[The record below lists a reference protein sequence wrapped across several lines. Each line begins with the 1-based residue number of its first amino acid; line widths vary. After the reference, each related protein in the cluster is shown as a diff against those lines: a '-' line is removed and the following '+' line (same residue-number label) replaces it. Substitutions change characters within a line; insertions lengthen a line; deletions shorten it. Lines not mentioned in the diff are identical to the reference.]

1 MIRAFDWRDLPL
13 LRRIRNRGLCLDSR
27 LSYTRGPNVLQ
38 YALLDALNP
47 VRSASTLVARPAS
60 SADGEPAL
68 AQYFYHGDDPNAYLA
83 YVSPSEVLD
92 GPNADEL
99 LEALARSAGE
109 RGAHNLIA
117 EVDESLL
124 AFESLRRAG
133 FAIYARQRIWTLSTA
148 AAEPGDGAA
157 SGLPAQWRPEVAS
170 DETPISSL
178 YLNLVP
184 ALVQQ
189 VEQPPQPNA
198 HNLVYWQTGEML
210 GYLNI
215 DRGPLGLWIQ
225 PYFHPAAE
233 HADRLLAGFLAQL
246 EPQRRGRP
254 LYVCV
259 RSYQSW
265 MGASLQS
272 LGFECCCDQAVMVK
286 RLTAGVRQMSP
297 SLIPALEGAV
307 KTTSPLAHV
316 DNAETPTKIS
326 TTL

>member
-60 SADGEPAL
+60 SADGEAAL

-83 YVSPSEVLD
+83 YVSPGEILD
-92 GPNADEL
+92 GPNGDEL

-109 RGAHNLIA
+109 HGAHNLIA

-133 FAIYARQRIWTLSTA
+133 FAIYARQRIWTMSAA
-148 AAEPGDGAA
+148 AAESDDGAS
-157 SGLPAQWRPEVAS
+157 SGLQAQWRPEVAS
-170 DETPISSL
+170 DETPIRSL

-198 HNLVYWQTGEML
+198 RNLVYWQTGEML
-210 GYLNI
+210 GYMNI
-215 DRGPLGLWIQ
+215 DRGSLGLWVQ
-225 PYFHPAAE
+225 PYIHPAAE

-246 EPQRRGRP
+246 EPQRRRRP
-254 LYVCV
+254 VYVCV

-286 RLTAGVRQMSP
+286 RLTAGVRQVSP

-307 KTTSPLAHV
+307 KTTSPLARAEH
-316 DNAETPTKIS
+316 AETPSKNAPTR
-326 TTL
+326 